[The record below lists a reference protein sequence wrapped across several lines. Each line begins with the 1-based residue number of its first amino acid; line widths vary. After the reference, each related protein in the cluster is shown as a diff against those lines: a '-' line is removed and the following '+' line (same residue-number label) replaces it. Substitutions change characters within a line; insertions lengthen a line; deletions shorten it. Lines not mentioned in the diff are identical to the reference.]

1 MMNGVPTSVEVRAG
15 LSTGAGA
22 MPSLMEGVEAGAT
35 APTRARRRWFA
46 GVRARWAE
54 VKAHPA
60 RHALARKRI
69 RVGGV
74 VLLAVLGVGAYFA
87 LRPVPQ
93 PDYLND
99 SLDDVLDYTLLTDEF
114 NRLPV
119 KKRVELIGDLVKRLK
134 SMSAGDSAL
143 MAAFAAGVAGS
154 ARAQIEENV
163 SRLVLDAWDE
173 KAKDYPAVP
182 PEQRV
187 AYLESTFLEFE
198 KMMEALGGEVRE
210 RSDEERLANVRR
222 QTKRDIEAMNDP
234 EKRPDSESLARFVTF
249 MDSRMGS
256 RATPAQRSRGQ
267 QMLRDMSRHFRGQDV
282 ETGRARGG
290 G

>member
-1 MMNGVPTSVEVRAG
+1 MATRGSIVPALRSVLGLDRAWPRSRRIVVGVAG
-15 LSTGAGA
+15 
-22 MPSLMEGVEAGAT
+22 T
-35 APTRARRRWFA
+35 A
-46 GVRARWAE
+46 
-54 VKAHPA
+54 
-60 RHALARKRI
+60 LL
-69 RVGGV
+69 VGG
-74 VLLAVLGVGAYFA
+74 YFA

-119 KKRVELIGDLVKRLK
+119 KKRMELIGDLVKRLK

-173 KAKDYPAVP
+173 KAKDYPAVAV
-182 PEQRV
+182 EQRA
-187 AYLESTFLEFE
+187 AYLERTFLEFE

-222 QTKRDIEAMNDP
+222 QTKRDVDAMNDP
-234 EKRPDSESLARFVTF
+234 AKRPDSESLARFVTF

-267 QMLRDMSRHFRGQDV
+267 QMLRDMSRHFRGQDI
-282 ETGRARGG
+282 ETGKAKGG